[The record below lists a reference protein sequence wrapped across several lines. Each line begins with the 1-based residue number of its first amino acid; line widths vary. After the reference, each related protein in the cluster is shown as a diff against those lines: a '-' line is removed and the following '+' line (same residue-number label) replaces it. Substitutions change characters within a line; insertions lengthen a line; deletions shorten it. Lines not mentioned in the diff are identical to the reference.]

1 MYLHYDNNKKY
12 DPTNVLINSNDSDI
26 SNLSND
32 IKYWITTMPSSNIE
46 ATATSI
52 AIVNQTR
59 VNNTNILDKLYI
71 SYIGSKSTWVVK
83 HYKYMT
89 IISNKLKKVHTNL

>member
-1 MYLHYDNNKKY
+1 
-12 DPTNVLINSNDSDI
+12 
-26 SNLSND
+26 
-32 IKYWITTMPSSNIE
+32 MPSSNIE

-71 SYIGSKSTWVVK
+71 SYIGSKST
-83 HYKYMT
+83 
-89 IISNKLKKVHTNL
+89 